1 LITVDE
7 CYILST
13 ASHTVKGLKSESHE
27 KIGDIWNVQW
37 RGRKQR
43 PSTTYEPKEDSKVL
57 VLLLTLSSGS
67 LDLSCPCTTAR
78 FSIFRDGQP
87 LDPEHF
93 GLQSVRAMQKGLKN
107 VAVRDSDE
115 RAVLPVRCRAGEC
128 LGRWGCRSCN

>member
-1 LITVDE
+1 M
-7 CYILST
+7 
-13 ASHTVKGLKSESHE
+13 
-27 KIGDIWNVQW
+27 QW

-43 PSTTYEPKEDSKVL
+43 PSITYEPKEDSKVL

-67 LDLSCPCTTAR
+67 LDLSCPCTAR

-115 RAVLPVRCRAGEC
+115 RAVLPVHCRAGEC
-128 LGRWGCRSCN
+128 LDVFGEMGLQKL